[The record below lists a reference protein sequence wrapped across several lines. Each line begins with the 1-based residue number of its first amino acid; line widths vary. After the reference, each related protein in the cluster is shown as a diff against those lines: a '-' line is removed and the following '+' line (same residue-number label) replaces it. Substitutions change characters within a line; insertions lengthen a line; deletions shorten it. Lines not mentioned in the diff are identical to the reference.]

1 MIEPIIFFVLGCLAA
16 SLLALVL
23 VPLVH
28 ARAVRLTTRRL
39 EGAIPVSIT
48 EIHADK
54 DQLRAGFAMATR
66 RLEMS
71 VDQMRTKAASQS
83 AEVGRKLETISHLK
97 RDLEDKT
104 LSLAALEVRDKPL
117 LERVQKLEGDFA
129 DRSERLQSVEQSLAR
144 SEAALAKASRE
155 LAERSLA
162 FDSQRIE
169 LVAVSTQAAT
179 LKDKLQKRDSELG
192 ATQVALG
199 RERAAL
205 EKTMREVI
213 EIGEKSEKATT
224 RADRVERD
232 YMAAKADSERLSK
245 RVYELDTQIL
255 DQTRRLTD
263 ATSGR
268 EQVAAQLDSAA
279 KREADLRRDIAEAQ
293 ARHASEIQTL
303 MTERSLVEA
312 ELERNRDER
321 AKLKREVSALKRE
334 VETNGAEERAQNAI
348 LRESIT
354 DVAAEVVRLTSALE
368 GPGSPIESILA
379 GQSAPPTA
387 PALNGTNGGSQSGKD
402 DGPSGTPAKPRATAS
417 LAERI
422 RALQSRA
429 AQAAPPAPP

>member
-16 SLLALVL
+16 SLLALVF

-39 EGAIPVSIT
+39 EGAIPVSIA

-54 DQLRAGFAMATR
+54 DQLRAEFAMVTR

-71 VDQMRTKAASQS
+71 VEQMRSKAASQS
-83 AEVGRKLETISHLK
+83 AEVGRKLETIGHLK
-97 RDLEDKT
+97 RDIEDKA
-104 LSLAALEVRDKPL
+104 LSIAALEVRDKPL
-117 LERVQKLEGDFA
+117 LERVQKLEGDLA
-129 DRSERLQSVEQSLAR
+129 DKTERLQNVEQSLTL
-144 SEAALAKASRE
+144 SEAALAKVSRE

-169 LVAVSTQAAT
+169 LVAASTQAAT

-192 ATQVALG
+192 VTQVALD
-199 RERAAL
+199 RERATL
-205 EKTMREVI
+205 EKTTREVI
-213 EIGEKSEKATT
+213 EIGEKSEKATA
-224 RADRVERD
+224 RAERFERD
-232 YMAAKADSERLSK
+232 YTAAKADSERLSK
-245 RVYELDTQIL
+245 RIQELDTQIL
-255 DQTRRLTD
+255 DQTRRLSD
-263 ATSGR
+263 ATASR
-268 EQVAAQLDSAA
+268 EQVTAQLDSAA

-312 ELERNRDER
+312 ELERHREER

-368 GPGSPIESILA
+368 GPGSPIETILSD
-379 GQSAPPTA
+379 QSAPPTA
-387 PALNGTNGGSQSGKD
+387 PVLNGTNGQSGSD
-402 DGPSGTPAKPRATAS
+402 DAPSSAVKPRTIAS

-429 AQAAPPAPP
+429 SQASPQAPPP